1 MKPKSRKYMIDWNWA
16 SDEDGSLSKT
26 DEIKATTAPRAQ
38 AKLFKALKE
47 EYAEVNTRTVIVHAI
62 VPADRY

>member
-1 MKPKSRKYMIDWNWA
+1 MKTKSRLYQVDWNWA
-16 SDEDGSLSKT
+16 SDPEGSLSKT

-38 AKLFKALKE
+38 AKLFKALSE
-47 EYAEVNTRTVIVHAI
+47 EYADVSTRTVIVHAI

>member
-1 MKPKSRKYMIDWNWA
+1 MKPKSRTYMIDWNWA
-16 SDEDGSLSKT
+16 HDPKGSLSNT
-26 DEIKATTAPRAQ
+26 DEVQATTAPRAQ
-38 AKLFKALKE
+38 AKLFKELKK